1 MPFKYDEIVPWGRN
15 FDEYTRMFDLTEREL
30 KLKMLGCGDGP
41 ASFNVEC
48 NQAGGN
54 VISMDPIYSMTREQ
68 IQKRIDET
76 CKDVLNQT
84 ANNREKFVWKAIRS
98 VEDLGRIRMGAM
110 KMFLESFDRGN
121 ADGKYIPGSLPD
133 LPFADN
139 SFDMALSSHF
149 LFLYTDNLTYDFHV
163 QAISE
168 MLRVAGE
175 ARIFPLLDFNANR
188 SPYVESILKDFKD
201 KDVEIRKVDYEFQV
215 AGNEVLIIKNKAQ
228 T

>member
-15 FDEYTRMFDLTEREL
+15 FDEYTRMFDLTTVDL
-30 KLKMLGCGDGP
+30 KRKILGCGDGP
-41 ASFNVEC
+41 ASFNAEC
-48 NQAGGN
+48 NRAGGN
-54 VISMDPIYSMTREQ
+54 VISIDPIYSMTREQ
-68 IQKRIDET
+68 IQQRIDET
-76 CKDVLNQT
+76 CKDVLHQT
-84 ANNREKFVWKAIRS
+84 ADNREKFVWKAIKS

-110 KMFLESFDRGN
+110 RLFLDSFDRGK
-121 ADGKYIPGSLPD
+121 ADGKYIPGGLPD
-133 LPFADN
+133 LPFSDN
-139 SFDMALSSHF
+139 IFDIALSSHF

-175 ARIFPLLDFNANR
+175 ARIFPLLDFNADH
-188 SPYVESILKDFKD
+188 SPYVEGILKDFKD

-215 AGNEVLIIKNKAQ
+215 GGNEALIIKNKRE